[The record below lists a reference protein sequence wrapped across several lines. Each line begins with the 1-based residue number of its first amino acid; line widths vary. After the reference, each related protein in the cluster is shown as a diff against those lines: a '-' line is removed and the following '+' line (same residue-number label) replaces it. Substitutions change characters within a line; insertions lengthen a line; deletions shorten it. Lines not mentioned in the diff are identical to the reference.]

1 MLSTITDALRAKFKD
16 FKVRDLGYSQMRQYM
31 ASVGRLRAGEER
43 PQLPRAPFPIA
54 RHALKISYSPIA
66 DTRARCIL
74 WKR

>member
-31 ASVGRLRAGEER
+31 ASVGDYDWRRA
-43 PQLPRAPFPIA
+43 AATSACAFPNSPPCS
-54 RHALKISYSPIA
+54 KISYSPIA
-66 DTRARCIL
+66 DTQKEMHL